1 MKDGGVILMEISILN
16 KHEFIQ
22 TYVLNRAKTQTG
34 SLCGNVVAE
43 EAVMAWDVMIE
54 SCRNGKV

>member
-1 MKDGGVILMEISILN
+1 MEISILN

-54 SCRNGKV
+54 SCKNGKE